1 LSLELVFIDIP
12 AKIVNFGSLRADV
25 AHNMVL
31 QFIVN
36 GLITGILYSL
46 VAIGFALVYN
56 TTKLFHIAAA
66 AIYVFPAFVFY
77 WLTNAV
83 GLQALVSSIIAIAL
97 TMGLS
102 LGTDLCVY
110 RPLERRKA
118 SGNVIMIAS
127 IGVMT
132 IIINVLSILLGNDTK
147 VITTEPQ
154 KLFSLGGILITTPQM
169 WQLVLGGTILVVFL
183 VILGRSSWGLQLRAI
198 SSVSS
203 LYETLGYDSARTRS
217 WLFLLSGAF
226 LGVCS
231 CLTVYDVGMDLNMG
245 MSILINAMVA
255 MIVGGIG
262 RFGTCVIG
270 GVSLGILQSVTVYY
284 FSASWQNAVSF
295 VLLMI
300 LLFLRP
306 QGIAGYKQRIV

>member
-1 LSLELVFIDIP
+1 
-12 AKIVNFGSLRADV
+12 
-25 AHNMVL
+25 MVL

-46 VAIGFALVYN
+46 AAIGFALVYN
-56 TTKLFHIAAA
+56 TTKLFHIAAS

-77 WLTNAV
+77 WLTTAL

-102 LGTDLCVY
+102 LGIDLCVY
-110 RPLERRKA
+110 RPLEKRKA

-132 IIINVLSILLGNDTK
+132 IIINVLSILFGNDTK
-147 VITTEPQ
+147 VIATEPQ
-154 KLFSLGGILITTPQM
+154 KLFSLGDILITTPQI
-169 WQLVLGGTILVVFL
+169 WQLVIGGTILVLFL
-183 VILGRSSWGLQLRAI
+183 VILGRSNWGLQLRAI

-217 WLFLLSGAF
+217 WIFLLSGAF
-226 LGVCS
+226 LGVGS

-284 FSASWQNAVSF
+284 LSASWQNAVSF